1 MKFMQW
7 MLAVVSDGEVG
18 SMMWALAI
26 RVAMVVGDSGGGHD
40 NVEDDDKI
48 TVMAS
53 VIGMVLLRARALVM
67 GMARP
72 MAIALII
79 VMLVIMAIIGIV
91 RVKVMT
97 SIIVMMA
104 MIAVMEMKLVVAIVL
119 AKVIPMVL
127 LILAPLA
134 MSAMLAVMVVQGMSV
149 TRVSIRMV
157 CDGGSFGNVGN
168 DRSGGVDRAYC
179 DDCDA
184 CPCARLLFGG

>member
-7 MLAVVSDGEVG
+7 MLAVVSDGEVE

-53 VIGMVLLRARALVM
+53 VIRMVLLRARALVM
-67 GMARP
+67 G

-79 VMLVIMAIIGIV
+79 VMLVIMAIIGIA

-97 SIIVMMA
+97 
-104 MIAVMEMKLVVAIVL
+104 
-119 AKVIPMVL
+119 KVIPMVV

-149 TRVSIRMV
+149 TRVSIHMV

-168 DRSGGVDRAYC
+168 DRSGGVDRASC